1 MDAKV
6 ALVTG
11 ASRGLGRAIAVALS
25 KADYN
30 VVAAARSEKGAAET
44 AEMITSAGGRAI
56 PFRCDVRDGESIEA
70 TVAATVAEYG
80 RLDVLVNN
88 AGITRDAGMHR
99 MTDEDWD
106 AVIETTLTG
115 GFRMSRAAQHHMVS
129 RGEGGRI
136 IFIGSIASNG
146 SRGQVNYAA
155 AKAGL
160 IGLAKSMALE
170 LGRYDITVNVI
181 SPGHVET
188 EMTHGVARN
197 LGVDYEEIRQAR
209 ISANA
214 LNRVG
219 TPDDIAAAATYLAS
233 DAAGYVTGSVL
244 VVAGK
249 PV

>member
-1 MDAKV
+1 MDSKV

-11 ASRGLGRAIAVALS
+11 ASRGLGRAIALAL
-25 KADYN
+25 ANTDHR
-30 VVAAARSEKGAAET
+30 VVAAARTIEGAEDT
-44 AEMITSAGGRAI
+44 ARSIREAGGDAI
-56 PFRCDVRDGESIEA
+56 AIVCDVRDGESITAVVDA
-70 TVAATVAEYG
+70 TIAQYG

-99 MTDEDWD
+99 MTDDDWD
-106 AVIETTLTG
+106 TVIETTLTG
-115 GFRMSRAAQHHMVS
+115 GFRLSRAAQRHMVS
-129 RGEGGRI
+129 QGEGGRI
-136 IFIGSIASNG
+136 IFIGSIASEG

-181 SPGHVET
+181 SPGHIET
-188 EMTHGVARN
+188 EMTRGVADR
-197 LGVDYEEIRQAR
+197 LGVDYEDIRKKR
-209 ISANA
+209 IETNA
-214 LNRVG
+214 VTRVG
-219 TPDDIAAAATYLAS
+219 TPEDIGAAAAYLAS